1 MRKCICGRTIRFPR
15 LAPQSVATS
24 TSTTPGDPIR
34 VLTGRRQTM
43 LTSLACRRSRQP
55 EPGRRSTYPSR
66 NAVQTNR
73 ATAEIPVTGNA
84 DPRNIVHTFQRALNC
99 RQKLLDGEF
108 FDIDLCG
115 IVSRKPEAAGADT
128 FHRVSGTALHSTI

>member
-55 EPGRRSTYPSR
+55 EPGRRSAYPSR

-73 ATAEIPVTGNA
+73 ATAGPHPQEVLLQGSDEA
-84 DPRNIVHTFQRALNC
+84 LGAAVSFWRANEGW
-99 RQKLLDGEF
+99 RAF
-108 FDIDLCG
+108 
-115 IVSRKPEAAGADT
+115 EAET
-128 FHRVSGTALHSTI
+128 